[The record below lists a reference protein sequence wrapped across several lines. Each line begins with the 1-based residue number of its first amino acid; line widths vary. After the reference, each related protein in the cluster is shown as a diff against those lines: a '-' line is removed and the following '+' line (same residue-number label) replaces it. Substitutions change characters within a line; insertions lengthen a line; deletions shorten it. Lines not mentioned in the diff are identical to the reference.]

1 MATLK
6 EKYEAALNDA
16 NDARNER
23 DAAWAQIK
31 SDSEK
36 HAKELASKDGSY
48 TYISKQLADVKEELD
63 ALHSVL
69 DALPNVPKREIQGEN
84 SWEKTKLSVTA
95 RLCAYFAAAKT
106 ATF

>member
-6 EKYEAALNDA
+6 EKYEAALNDGEA
-16 NDARNER
+16 VRIER
-23 DAAWAQIK
+23 DAAWEQIK

-36 HAKELASKDGSY
+36 HAKEIETKDLVYANMSKRLDN
-48 TYISKQLADVKEELD
+48 AKEELD